1 MVPGSSGLME
11 PSPPVHEP
19 QLERQGRRLAHPFWR
34 FLLSA
39 VVIAIPGIV
48 LVEIDNSWSLP
59 FGIALLLI
67 ASLPAGVGIALL
79 VSGSVARWA
88 ARHRLF
94 A

>member
-1 MVPGSSGLME
+1 ME
-11 PSPPVHEP
+11 PVGRVEEP
-19 QLERQGRRLAHPFWR
+19 QLERQGRRLAHPSWR
-34 FLLSA
+34 FLLMGA
-39 VVIAIPGIV
+39 LIAIPGIV
-48 LVEIDNSWSLP
+48 LVEIGNSWSLA
-59 FGIALLLI
+59 FGIVLLLI